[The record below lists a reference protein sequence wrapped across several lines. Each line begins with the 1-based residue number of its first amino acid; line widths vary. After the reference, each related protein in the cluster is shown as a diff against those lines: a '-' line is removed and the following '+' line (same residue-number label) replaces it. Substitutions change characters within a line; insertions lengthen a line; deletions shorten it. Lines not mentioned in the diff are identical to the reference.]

1 MAVGD
6 FSRAL
11 FFTSYKLNI
20 NSTLP
25 PTPPSTYYEFKV
37 ATMSFLVSC
46 GVFLFFFFGPS
57 LFDSPHREEKTNK
70 NLLNDESWA
79 KTKPQKSSGK
89 LNKNRRLNETEQTR
103 EIARKK
109 TFIDSHLILYTTVVW
124 LGTYCLS
131 KVSHCN
137 QTCWGDSV
145 NGWKCVHYLGMAT
158 VSILNNSRCRWKC
171 RRRLFGCHL
180 FSGHT

>member
-1 MAVGD
+1 VAVGD

-20 NSTLP
+20 NSTP
-25 PTPPSTYYEFKV
+25 PTPPIDLLRIQSRDHEPLK
-37 ATMSFLVSC
+37 SLVGCFSSS
-46 GVFLFFFFGPS
+46 FFGPS

-89 LNKNRRLNETEQTR
+89 LNKNRRLNEKEQTR

-137 QTCWGDSV
+137 QTC
-145 NGWKCVHYLGMAT
+145 
-158 VSILNNSRCRWKC
+158 
-171 RRRLFGCHL
+171 
-180 FSGHT
+180 